1 MKSMLKTKITVL
13 AMCSA
18 FLLPAAAFAQTPDE
32 PAAKPPT
39 ANVTLPNPNL
49 TTSVK
54 VTNVDG
60 VLVPGDYVITGDS
73 RVAYIPDG
81 VGLVVV
87 NKDIVLPTGAFYL
100 NDKK

>member
-1 MKSMLKTKITVL
+1 MKSMLKTKIAVL

-18 FLLPAAAFAQTPDE
+18 FLLPSAAFAQTPDE
-32 PAAKPPT
+32 PAANPPT
-39 ANVTLPNPNL
+39 TTITFPNLNL
-49 TTSVK
+49 TTTVR

-60 VLVPGDYVITGDS
+60 VLVPGDYVITSDS
-73 RVAYIPDG
+73 RVAYIPEG

-87 NKDIVLPTGAFYL
+87 NKETVLPNGAFYL